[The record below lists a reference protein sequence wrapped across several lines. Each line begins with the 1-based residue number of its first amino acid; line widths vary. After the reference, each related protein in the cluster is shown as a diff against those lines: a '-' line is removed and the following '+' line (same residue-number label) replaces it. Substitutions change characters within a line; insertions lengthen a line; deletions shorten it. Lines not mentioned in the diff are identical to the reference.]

1 MILPAS
7 RAALVATVN
16 IGCILWSLTGCAVKC
31 YFSIFRRFPKLS
43 QSIIKSSIFDNIRI
57 VLCQTSHPGNIGSTA
72 RAMKTMGFKHLYL
85 VNPDKYPNEQATA
98 MAAGADDVL
107 DFAIVTDTL
116 SEALVGCGFAIGLSA
131 RKRYLSHETVNV
143 REAALQAN
151 IYADSQP
158 VAFVFGTEMSGLTNA
173 ELDCCQLLAMIPAN
187 PEYSSLNL
195 AMAVQLVCYELRMTA
210 INDGLQANIHA
221 TSGDADK
228 ITELATNDD
237 LERFYTHLEE
247 TLLHI
252 GYLNP
257 NAPKK
262 LFERMRRLYSR
273 ARLEKEEVNLLRGV
287 LTLTKEP
294 RKHTKY

>member
-1 MILPAS
+1 
-7 RAALVATVN
+7 
-16 IGCILWSLTGCAVKC
+16 
-31 YFSIFRRFPKLS
+31 
-43 QSIIKSSIFDNIRI
+43 
-57 VLCQTSHPGNIGSTA
+57 
-72 RAMKTMGFKHLYL
+72 
-85 VNPDKYPNEQATA
+85 

-107 DFAIVTDTL
+107 DNAIVTETL

-131 RKRYLSHETVNV
+131 RKRYLSHETVNA

-151 IYADSQP
+151 KIAASQP
-158 VAFVFGTEMSGLTNA
+158 VALVFGTEMSGLTNA

-195 AMAVQLVCYELRMTA
+195 AMAVQLTCYELRMDA
-210 INDGLQANIHA
+210 LQGNIHA
-221 TSGDADK
+221 GSGDAEK
-228 ITELATNDD
+228 IAELANNEE
-237 LERFYTHLEE
+237 LERFYAHLEE

-273 ARLEKEEVNLLRGV
+273 ARLEREEVNLLRGV

>member
-1 MILPAS
+1 MQPA
-7 RAALVATVN
+7 
-16 IGCILWSLTGCAVKC
+16 K
-31 YFSIFRRFPKLS
+31 F
-43 QSIIKSSIFDNIRI
+43 
-57 VLCQTSHPGNIGSTA
+57 
-72 RAMKTMGFKHLYL
+72 
-85 VNPDKYPNEQATA
+85 PNEQATA

-107 DFAIVTDTL
+107 DNAIVTETL

-131 RKRYLSHETVNV
+131 RKRYLSHETVNA

-151 IYADSQP
+151 KIAASQP
-158 VAFVFGTEMSGLTNA
+158 VALVFGTEMSGLTNA

-195 AMAVQLVCYELRMTA
+195 AMAVQLTCYELRMDA
-210 INDGLQANIHA
+210 LQGNIHA
-221 TSGDADK
+221 GSGDAEK
-228 ITELATNDD
+228 IAELANNEE
-237 LERFYTHLEE
+237 LERFYAHLEE

>member
-1 MILPAS
+1 LR
-7 RAALVATVN
+7 RALYPSHPLAHRHVRDGKQNYVKEL
-16 IGCILWSLTGCAVKC
+16 LKC
-31 YFSIFRRFPKLS
+31 YFTINRRFPKLS
-43 QSIIKSSIFDNIRI
+43 ESTIKNSIFDNIRI
-57 VLCQTSHPGNIGSTA
+57 VLCATSHPGNIGSTA

-85 VNPDKYPNEQATA
+85 VNPAKYPNEQATA
-98 MAAGADDVL
+98 LAAGADDVL
-107 DFAIVTDTL
+107 DYAIVTETL
-116 SEALVGCGFAIGLSA
+116 SEALVGCAFAIGMSA
-131 RKRYLSHETVNV
+131 RKRYLSHETVNA

-151 IYADSQP
+151 QYAASQP

-195 AMAVQLVCYELRMTA
+195 AMAVQLMCYELRMDA
-210 INDGLQANIHA
+210 LEGSIHA
-221 TSGDADK
+221 PSGDVE
-228 ITELATNDD
+228 IIPLATNDD

>member
-1 MILPAS
+1 M
-7 RAALVATVN
+7 N
-16 IGCILWSLTGCAVKC
+16 N
-31 YFSIFRRFPKLS
+31 
-43 QSIIKSSIFDNIRI
+43 QNIFDNVRI

-85 VNPDKYPNEQATA
+85 VQPAKYPNEQATA

-107 DFAIVTDTL
+107 DNAIVTETL
-116 SEALVGCGFAIGLSA
+116 SQALVGCGFAIGLSA
-131 RKRYLSHETVNV
+131 RKRYLSHETVNA
-143 REAALQAN
+143 REASQQAHK
-151 IYADSQP
+151 IAATQP

-187 PEYSSLNL
+187 AEYSSLNL
-195 AMAVQLVCYELRMTA
+195 AMAVQLVCYEMRMTTQYA
-210 INDGLQANIHA
+210 KLDVASDQP
-221 TSGDADK
+221 
-228 ITELATNDD
+228 LATNDE
-237 LERFYTHLEE
+237 LERFYAHLEE
-247 TLLHI
+247 TLLKI

-287 LTLTKEP
+287 LTLTQEP
-294 RKHTKY
+294 RKHSKY